1 VTLFGH
7 IADARDGKVMFKSDL
22 KETLAKMDKAE
33 KDILAMVDKY
43 IEVIPCFEGIASSVN
58 RPCNNIIGN

>member
-1 VTLFGH
+1 
-7 IADARDGKVMFKSDL
+7 MFKSDL